1 MKISLWPKNTFRFAQ
16 NLGADWIP
24 VLFVLVIPIGIAVLI
39 IFTSVH
45 AKHIREKFPIGKHVV
60 IKGTGLEGSV
70 ASVSGCGCDIV
81 VMVVDKEGHIQK
93 VTTDAK
99 MLE

>member
-1 MKISLWPKNTFRFAQ
+1 MKISLWPKNTLRFAK
-16 NLGADWIP
+16 NFGVFWIP
-24 VLFVLVIPIGIAVLI
+24 VILVLMLPVGLGILI
-39 IFTSVH
+39 YFTNVH
-45 AKHIREKFPIGKHVV
+45 ANHIRERFPIGKHVV

-93 VTTDAK
+93 VTADAK